1 MHTTSLP
8 TGTVTFLFTDIEG
21 SVNLWEEHPSAMR
34 AALARHDDLLRHAIE
49 SHGGHVFKTVGD
61 AFYAAFTTA
70 PDAIVA
76 ALDAQRSLHAEIWNE
91 TGPVRVRMALH
102 TGTAEVRGGDYF
114 GPHLNRVARLLDAG
128 HGGQVLLSL
137 ATEELARDQLLE
149 GASLQDRGEHRLRD
163 LARPERVFQLVTAE
177 LPADFPP
184 LRTLDA
190 RPNNLP
196 VQPTP
201 LIGRETEVGA
211 VRDLL
216 HRDHVRLV
224 TLTGPGGTGKTRL
237 GLQVAADLLEELED
251 GVFFVNLAPITDSS
265 LVPSTITQPLGIQDA
280 GDQPLTETLRDTLRH
295 KQLLLLLDNVEQ
307 VLPAVPLVAELLASC
322 PRLKVLATSRAALH
336 LRGEKARG
344 EPAQAV
350 ATGGHPV

>member
-21 SVNLWEEHPSAMR
+21 SVNLWEEHPAAMR

-149 GASLQDRGEHRLRD
+149 
-163 LARPERVFQLVTAE
+163 
-177 LPADFPP
+177 
-184 LRTLDA
+184 
-190 RPNNLP
+190 
-196 VQPTP
+196 
-201 LIGRETEVGA
+201 
-211 VRDLL
+211 
-216 HRDHVRLV
+216 
-224 TLTGPGGTGKTRL
+224 
-237 GLQVAADLLEELED
+237 VAADLLEEFED

-265 LVPSTITQPLGIQDA
+265 LVPSTIAQPLGIQDA

-307 VLPAVPLVAELLASC
+307 VLPAAPLVAELLASC
-322 PRLKVLATSRAALH
+322 PRLKALATSRAALH